1 MNLTDK
7 IKSINLAEVARTHV
21 ELRRHGNN
29 FTGRC
34 PLHDEKTPSFTVFED
49 NHFKCF
55 GCGAHGDAADFVQS
69 LNGVD
74 FKGALRLLGIE
85 QGSLSGADFKAIR
98 KREQQ
103 RAQARKDKK
112 REQALAYTLAFLI
125 RSAHKAL
132 ADITADNLNDY
143 VELFDKLPFWEYC
156 HEILCSGTDQE
167 KLECCKQLKDM
178 KTIKRNTLFKPS
190 FDLGAWA
197 KRSCNG

>member
-1 MNLTDK
+1 MSLSDK

-69 LNGVD
+69 LHGVD

-103 RAQARKDKK
+103 REQARKDKK
-112 REQALAYTLAFLI
+112 RERDIAYTLPN
-125 RSAHKAL
+125 RKMAL
-132 ADITADNLNDY
+132 SYI
-143 VELFDKLPFWEYC
+143 V
-156 HEILCSGTDQE
+156 
-167 KLECCKQLKDM
+167 
-178 KTIKRNTLFKPS
+178 
-190 FDLGAWA
+190 
-197 KRSCNG
+197 